1 MASISNAVLKLVQ
14 GNGKL
19 YVATESKIYSILPD
33 FTVREEPFSSSNYGT
48 ISSIEVIGPC
58 VVVAT
63 SRGLWSYDAS
73 TAGSHIFKMKDP
85 SEAPGIKDLKYSSG
99 YLAMAGDTALSVM
112 AISASSSAEEFP
124 IIDNLEEFPVAGIDG
139 SSGNSGFLKFISLLG
154 HKLAV
159 F

>member
-19 YVATESKIYSILPD
+19 YVATSSKIYSILPD
-33 FTVREEPFSSSNYGT
+33 FTVRQEPFSNYGS

-63 SRGLWSYDAS
+63 SGGLWSYDAS
-73 TAGSHIFKMKDP
+73 TTGSYIFKMKDP
-85 SEAPGIKDLKYSSG
+85 SEAPGIKDLKYSNG
-99 YLAMAGDTALSVM
+99 YLAMAGNTALSVM

-124 IIDNLEEFPVAGIDG
+124 IIDHLEEFPVAGIDG

>member
-19 YVATESKIYSILPD
+19 YVATSSKIYSILPD
-33 FTVREEPFSSSNYGT
+33 FTVRQEPFSNHGS

-63 SRGLWSYDAS
+63 SGGLWSYDAS
-73 TAGSHIFKMKDP
+73 TAGSYIFKMKDT
-85 SEAPGIKDLKYSSG
+85 SEAPSIKDLKYSSG
-99 YLAMAGDTALSVM
+99 YLAMAGNTALSVM

-124 IIDNLEEFPVAGIDG
+124 IIDHLEEFPVAGIDG